1 MAAEVRCYTA
11 FKTLDYGNCSAVQA
25 TTSLVTVKAFCSN
38 AEDKASRPVFQGL
51 KKLCTNTMLL
61 LIPREPMQAVST
73 VAAIRFVLGQW
84 CDDAIQTAPRDR
96 QGCLLEMF
104 LWERDN
110 SPHPLASEAFQEGA
124 DSSATGTFLT
134 EFKSRS
140 NAVNFMLNH
149 SLLSEALYSPGST
162 NPQRRKRY

>member
-11 FKTLDYGNCSAVQA
+11 FKTVDYGNCSAVQA
-25 TTSLVTVKAFCSN
+25 TISLVTVKAFCSN
-38 AEDKASRPVFQGL
+38 AEDKASSPVL
-51 KKLCTNTMLL
+51 LCTNT
-61 LIPREPMQAVST
+61 IPREQMQAVST

-84 CDDAIQTAPRDR
+84 HDNAIQTAPRDR

-104 LWERDN
+104 LWEQDN

-134 EFKSRS
+134 EFKARS
-140 NAVNFMLNH
+140 NAVNFMHNP
-149 SLLSEALYSPGST
+149 SLLS
-162 NPQRRKRY
+162 